1 MLSHHLN
8 CKVNFESILPCISR
22 EKKYH
27 GDFLEEHCFV
37 YSRSGSLDT
46 KPSASSWTTDRSYS
60 PVVFVLWPH
69 AWALGNGR
77 WSEELIG
84 TTFQT
89 SLKEMSLLNVPCYF
103 QEKKKKL
110 PMILNEF
117 VLNLQ
122 IKFGKVISLTVWIFQ
137 FAFRSYL
144 IFHHTIFNI

>member
-103 QEKKKKL
+103 QEKKKKKASYDFKW
-110 PMILNEF
+110 ICVESTDQIWESYQLNSM
-117 VLNLQ
+117 NLS
-122 IKFGKVISLTVWIFQ
+122 ICI
-137 FAFRSYL
+137 
-144 IFHHTIFNI
+144 